1 MRKMSQLAKSDF
13 EPDVLG
19 AAIPGQSLTSNPGQF
34 PYEKPPLTSNPVDA
48 ADALVETMLQP
59 HAQKAIAQL
68 LDIGASAEMIASS
81 YVLGGV
87 AEGLFDV
94 DVAEIIKAALILHIV
109 GIADDLALEDI
120 NVLDSAPPQGPSDGE
135 HLETMSKVS
144 PERFK
149 KKYIDAMSDNNTED
163 EMMPEEEDI
172 MMENE
177 LPMLEGFIS
186 RPMEEV

>member
-68 LDIGASAEMIASS
+68 LDIGASADMIASS

-94 DVAEIIKAALILHIV
+94 DVAEIIKPALILHIV

-163 EMMPEEEDI
+163 EMMPEEEDM

>member
-1 MRKMSQLAKSDF
+1 MRKMSQLANSDF

-34 PYEKPPLTSNPVDA
+34 PYEKPPTTSNPVDA
-48 ADALVETMLQP
+48 AEALVETMMAP
-59 HAQKAIAQL
+59 HARSTIGKL
-68 LDIGASAEMIASS
+68 LDIGVSAEMLASS

-94 DVAEIIKAALILHIV
+94 DVAEIIKPALILEIV
-109 GIADDLALEDI
+109 GIGDNMGIEDI
-120 NVLDSAPPQGPSDGE
+120 NVLDTAPPQGLDDGQ
-135 HLETMSKVS
+135 HIDLLSRVNPDKFDK
-144 PERFK
+144 RF
-149 KKYIDAMSDNNTED
+149 NNNDVDMED
-163 EMMPEEEDI
+163 EMMPEEEDM

>member
-94 DVAEIIKAALILHIV
+94 DVAEIIKPALILHIV

-163 EMMPEEEDI
+163 EMMPEEEDM